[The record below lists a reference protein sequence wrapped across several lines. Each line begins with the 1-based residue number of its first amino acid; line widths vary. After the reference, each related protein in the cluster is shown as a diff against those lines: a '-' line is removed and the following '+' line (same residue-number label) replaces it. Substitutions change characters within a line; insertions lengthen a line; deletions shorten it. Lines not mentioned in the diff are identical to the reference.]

1 MTGIDWSDW
10 ALPPRTNLPYDSP
23 SAEDLIH
30 AVQEYLSQDLLP
42 KSSGSDS
49 WKLRIAVNSLKIAIR
64 ELNQRENDQIIYS
77 KIMSDLNVTSESELS
92 AKIKEGQLDDEL
104 SNLHAQLSEIVQ
116 RKLEVANP
124 RYLDTNTDS
133 D

>member
-1 MTGIDWSDW
+1 
-10 ALPPRTNLPYDSP
+10 
-23 SAEDLIH
+23 
-30 AVQEYLSQDLLP
+30 
-42 KSSGSDS
+42 
-49 WKLRIAVNSLKIAIR
+49 
-64 ELNQRENDQIIYS
+64 
-77 KIMSDLNVTSESELS
+77 MSDLNVTSESELS